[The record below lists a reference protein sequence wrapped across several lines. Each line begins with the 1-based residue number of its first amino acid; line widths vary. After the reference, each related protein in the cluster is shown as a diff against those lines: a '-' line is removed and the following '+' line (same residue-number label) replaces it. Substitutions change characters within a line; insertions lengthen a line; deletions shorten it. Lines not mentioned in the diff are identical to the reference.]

1 MSTFGSSHSICDF
14 FAVLLDFLIW
24 ELKPRHIAYKQALKD
39 FLSVGGLEETSLSL
53 CGEEKN
59 GLGFR

>member
-1 MSTFGSSHSICDF
+1 M
-14 FAVLLDFLIW
+14 
-24 ELKPRHIAYKQALKD
+24 HIAYKQALID